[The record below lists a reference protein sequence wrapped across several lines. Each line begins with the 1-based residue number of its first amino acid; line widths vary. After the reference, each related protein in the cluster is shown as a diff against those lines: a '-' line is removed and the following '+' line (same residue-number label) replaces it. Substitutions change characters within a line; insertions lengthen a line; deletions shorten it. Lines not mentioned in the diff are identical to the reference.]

1 MYLSFYG
8 LKKQP
13 FHIASDPEFLY
24 LSPSHKKALEAMIS
38 GVEQKEGFVAITGAA
53 GVGKTTVLRSYLE
66 KKREFFNIVYVFNAK
81 IPFQGLLTTIC
92 RELGIPV
99 ESESAIKMVSRLHEF
114 LIDEHKRGNTVV
126 LVIDEAHDM
135 PADTLESLR
144 VMSNLETVKE
154 KLLQI
159 VLVGQPE
166 FERKLNTR
174 ELRQLRERLAGRATI
189 LPLTKGESAEYVRFR
204 LRWAGTDPASVF
216 TTPALREIVTWS
228 KGIPRA
234 LNVLCDNALIGG
246 FGYQRRPV
254 TKKIVKEIIRNLA
267 GEKESSFV
275 RRQRIRGAAL
285 ALLLLLFLGATWLVP
300 LKRMLH
306 GQTAMPVSRE
316 QMGEAEAIRA
326 VRPSQYEPAEDRQE
340 REVPP
345 GRGPEASPF
354 AHEAAIATKTVARG
368 DTLSQLVRQAYGF
381 AGSVQSGMRLEM
393 ARQNK
398 PQIKDI
404 DRLVPGKKVLFP
416 SNVEVPFDV
425 AANGEGGL

>member
-8 LKKQP
+8 FKKQP
-13 FHIASDPEFLY
+13 FRIAPDPEILY
-24 LSPSHKKALEAMIS
+24 PSPSHKKALEAMIS

-53 GVGKTTVLRSYLE
+53 GVGKTTVLLSYLE
-66 KKREFFNIVYVFNAK
+66 KKREFFKIIYVFNAK

-99 ESESAIKMVSRLHEF
+99 ESESVTRMVGRLHEF

-126 LVIDEAHDM
+126 LVIDEAHNM

-144 VMSNLETVKE
+144 MMSNLETVKE

-159 VLVGQPE
+159 VLVGQLE

-174 ELRQLRERLAGRATI
+174 EFRQRRERLAGRSTI
-189 LPLTKGESAEYVRFR
+189 VPLTRDESAEYVRFR
-204 LRWAGTDPASVF
+204 LRRAGTDPASVF

-228 KGIPRA
+228 KGIPREI
-234 LNVLCDNALIGG
+234 NVLCDNALIGG

-254 TKKIVKEIIRNLA
+254 TKKIVKEVIGNLG
-267 GEKESSFV
+267 GEKELSFV
-275 RRQRIRGAAL
+275 RKQRIRGAAV
-285 ALLLLLFLGATWLVP
+285 ALLLLLFLGITWFLP

-316 QMGEAEAIRA
+316 QVGEAEAIRA
-326 VRPSQYEPAEDRQE
+326 VRPSQYEPTKDRQE

-345 GRGPEASPF
+345 RRGLEASPF
-354 AHEAAIATKTVARG
+354 AHEAAIATKAVARG
-368 DTLSQLVRQAYGF
+368 DTLPQLVRHA
-381 AGSVQSGMRLEM
+381 
-393 ARQNK
+393 
-398 PQIKDI
+398 
-404 DRLVPGKKVLFP
+404 
-416 SNVEVPFDV
+416 
-425 AANGEGGL
+425 